1 MKTKEIKTK
10 EFDAVGYMRQMRDKI
25 SNDIADLSKEQI
37 VEYFKKNRPKERI
50 IPRAK

>member
-37 VEYFKKNRPKERI
+37 VEYFKKNRPKGRI
-50 IPRAK
+50 IPRG

>member
-10 EFDAVGYMRQMRDKI
+10 EFDAVGYMRQIRDKI

-50 IPRAK
+50 MPSA

>member
-1 MKTKEIKTK
+1 MKTKDVKTK
-10 EFDAVGYMRQMRDKI
+10 EFDAVGYMREMRDKI

-50 IPRAK
+50 MPSA

>member
-1 MKTKEIKTK
+1 MKTKEVKTK
-10 EFDAVGYMRQMRDKI
+10 EFDAVGYMRQIRDKI

-50 IPRAK
+50 MPNA

>member
-1 MKTKEIKTK
+1 MKTKEMKTK

-50 IPRAK
+50 IPRA

>member
-1 MKTKEIKTK
+1 MKTKDMKIK
-10 EFDAVGYMRQMRDKI
+10 EFDAVGYMRLMRDKI

-50 IPRAK
+50 IPRA